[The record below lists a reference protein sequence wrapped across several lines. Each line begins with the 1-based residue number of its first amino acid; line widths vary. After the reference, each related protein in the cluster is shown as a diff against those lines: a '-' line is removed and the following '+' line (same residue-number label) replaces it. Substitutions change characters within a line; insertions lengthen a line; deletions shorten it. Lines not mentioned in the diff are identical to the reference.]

1 MNRVTEAFR
10 QFFAGDTLSPHGICL
25 FWRPELIWTH
35 VAADALI
42 GLAYFSIP
50 LALAVFVRSRPDVR
64 FGWVIWMFVAFIMLC
79 GVTHFISIWTLWR
92 PDYAIEAVVKAVTA
106 MASVA
111 TALALWPLLPKAIAL
126 PSPAHLE
133 ARVAERDQAVTELRA
148 AMATMIEMREHEQR
162 QKLLLD
168 ELNHRVRNTV
178 ASIQSIAVQTL
189 KGPGDKQQFGDAFLE
204 RLLSLSGTHDLLV
217 RNSWQGATFHE
228 LVDNTLGNYALPYT
242 VEGPDLHFQPN
253 AAVSM
258 GMALHELATNALRHG
273 VWVDGGSVA
282 LSTAVEGSQIS
293 IVWRETGATAVAA
306 PKTWGFGSR
315 LLERGLSNELGG
327 EVALAYEASGLV
339 CTIRAWISSK
349 LRPAAAMA

>member
-1 MNRVTEAFR
+1 MNRVSEAFR

-64 FGWVIWMFVAFIMLC
+64 FGWVVWMFVAFIMLC
-79 GVTHFISIWTLWR
+79 GVTHFISIWTLWH
-92 PDYAIEAVVKAVTA
+92 PDYAIEAVVKAATA
-106 MASVA
+106 IASVA
-111 TALALWPLLPKAIAL
+111 TALALWPLLPKIIAL
-126 PSPAHLE
+126 PSPASLE

-178 ASIQSIAVQTL
+178 SSIQSIAVQTL

-204 RLLSLSGTHDLLV
+204 RLLSLSSTHDLLV
-217 RNSWQGATFHE
+217 RNEWQGVSFHD
-228 LVDNTLGNYALPYT
+228 LVDNTLANYALPYT
-242 VEGPDLHFQPN
+242 VEGPDLHLHPN

-258 GMALHELATNALRHG
+258 GMALHELATNALQHG
-273 VWVDGGSVA
+273 VWIDGGAVA
-282 LSTAVEGSQIS
+282 LSTAIEGSQIS
-293 IVWRETGATAVAA
+293 IVWRETGATSLA
-306 PKTWGFGSR
+306 PPRKRGFGSR
-315 LLERGLSNELGG
+315 LLERGLSNDLGG
-327 EVALAYEASGLV
+327 EVALIYEATGLV
-339 CTIRAWISSK
+339 CTITAWISSK
-349 LRPAAAMA
+349 LRPAIALA